1 MHSRA
6 LGTSQE
12 CRTPGPCR
20 RVCEFIYSHL
30 DVRGLA
36 DPKAEASLLLLAAGS
51 GTKASVCARLG
62 SDSLRDYHWSSRAS
76 VAAVAA

>member
-1 MHSRA
+1 MNSRA
-6 LGTSQE
+6 LGISQDE

-36 DPKAEASLLLLAAGS
+36 EPRAGAHLLLLAAGS
-51 GTKASVCARLG
+51 GTKARVQRKAK
-62 SDSLRDYHWSSRAS
+62 
-76 VAAVAA
+76 